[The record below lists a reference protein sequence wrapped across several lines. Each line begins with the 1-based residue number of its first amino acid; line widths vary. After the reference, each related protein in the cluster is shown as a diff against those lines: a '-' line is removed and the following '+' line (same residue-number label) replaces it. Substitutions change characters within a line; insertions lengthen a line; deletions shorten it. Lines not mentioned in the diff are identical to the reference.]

1 MKRFLEKNSKGS
13 KSEKDAKLCME
24 DAAKLNI
31 KNRLLEKCEFFGVSL
46 HLLEQDAGGEQKVEQ
61 KKPIFSSPENE
72 RFYNAIKVPET
83 GTETNPYI
91 FTRGPNSTAYGPVQI
106 TASTLRDFN
115 TRYPDLFKD
124 NQEYVQKYLAQAD
137 KFRANKNL
145 KDPTFGRG
153 GVGELGGEEYREAYM
168 RMSDA
173 VIQGMRSDMERLK
186 KMKPGE
192 FNIPVMTQRW
202 RGVPRNEDEK
212 YYAAVESEMQ
222 KKSEPA
228 PQAPVMPPTVSKPQ
242 EPPPQPTTQKPGE
255 EYSVKAG
262 DTLSGIAKRTGKSV
276 EDLARENNI
285 TDPNKIKVGQK
296 IRI

>member
-1 MKRFLEKNSKGS
+1 MKTFLQKNSTEINKNANV
-13 KSEKDAKLCME
+13 ELCME
-24 DAAKLNI
+24 DVAKLNI
-31 KNRLLEKCEFFGVSL
+31 KNKLLEKSKFFGISL
-46 HLLEQDAGGEQKVEQ
+46 TLSEQEEQKVEQ

-72 RFYNAIKVPET
+72 RFYNALKVPET
-83 GTETNPYI
+83 GTETNPFI

-137 KFRANKNL
+137 KFRANKNP

-153 GVGELGGEEYREAYM
+153 GLGELGGEEYHEPYM

-173 VIQGMRSDMERLK
+173 VIQGMRSDMERMK
-186 KMKPGE
+186 RMKPGA
-192 FNIPVMTQRW
+192 FDVPVMTQRW
-202 RGVPRNEDEK
+202 RGVPREEDEK
-212 YYAAVESEMQ
+212 YYSAVESGMQ
-222 KKSEPA
+222 TKNEPS

-242 EPPPQPTTQKPGE
+242 DRTPQATTEKPGE

-262 DTLSGIAKRTGKSV
+262 DTLSSIAKRTGKTV
-276 EDLARENNI
+276 EDIARENNI
-285 TDPNKIKVGQK
+285 PDPNKIKVGQK
-296 IRI
+296 LRI